1 MSYGQVIIT
10 TACFGGETVD
20 YIYYVI
26 FVYRLELEDG
36 VITCSEI
43 LIMVGTVCDCDSVCS
58 VGPISVKK
66 VLNLLAIS
74 ILLGIGSSS
83 SSKRIEIDFETVFTG

>member
-1 MSYGQVIIT
+1 MPYGQVIIT

-36 VITCSEI
+36 VSTCSEI
-43 LIMVGTVCDCDSVCS
+43 LIMVGPVCGCGSVCYCW
-58 VGPISVKK
+58 PYFCKK
-66 VLNLLAIS
+66 GVLLAIS

>member
-1 MSYGQVIIT
+1 MIKVKWCCYFVFYNFNVPYGQVIIT

-36 VITCSEI
+36 VSTCSEI
-43 LIMVGTVCDCDSVCS
+43 LIMVGTVCDYDSVC
-58 VGPISVKK
+58 
-66 VLNLLAIS
+66 
-74 ILLGIGSSS
+74 
-83 SSKRIEIDFETVFTG
+83 